1 LTAAAYWAST
11 ELKYSHHM
19 IKWEIPLAVILLYMR
34 QNSYNRNPNQ
44 MTLEDKDAIDA
55 GLYDINKQK

>member
-1 LTAAAYWAST
+1 
-11 ELKYSHHM
+11 M